1 MVAGKGGKPE
11 PDARTARGQ
20 DHGTVIEREKVR
32 GYCPCAGREERAP
45 AAAARLRQRRPVAGV
60 ALDAKDT
67 QQAIVMPWQLHH
79 RGSGCGCG
87 NAQEISWALSVEIP
101 LPARVC
107 RGWTCYFHS
116 GIAAGTAHLC
126 RCQCPKLAAAVGSA
140 IHACIMHHED
150 DSYPVIQGH
159 MIRNACAKNITIGI
173 WKRGKN
179 AGMRSVQFS

>member
-1 MVAGKGGKPE
+1 MLRDDVVENPGRQPVVPDAMVAGKGGKPE

-79 RGSGCGCG
+79 RG
-87 NAQEISWALSVEIP
+87 L
-101 LPARVC
+101 
-107 RGWTCYFHS
+107 
-116 GIAAGTAHLC
+116 AGTCSL
-126 RCQCPKLAAAVGSA
+126 P
-140 IHACIMHHED
+140 
-150 DSYPVIQGH
+150 
-159 MIRNACAKNITIGI
+159 
-173 WKRGKN
+173 
-179 AGMRSVQFS
+179 